1 MTKKKKKN
9 EERGRGSYRSFAS
22 PFIRWSLWLLWDGRK
37 RGGNGRVEPTGV
49 RIDRRASFASR
60 DPFTSIVVVFREK
73 LLRLVKL
80 CSLNI
85 QIFFV
90 FISIFTRV
98 PSLKFSSRKA
108 LSRRGEYHLVVS
120 I

>member
-1 MTKKKKKN
+1 MTKKKTRN
-9 EERGRGSYRSFAS
+9 EDEEAIVASLRLLFAGLCG
-22 PFIRWSLWLLWDGRK
+22 FYGRK
-37 RGGNGRVEPTGV
+37 SGGNGRVEPTGV

>member
-1 MTKKKKKN
+1 M
-9 EERGRGSYRSFAS
+9 
-22 PFIRWSLWLLWDGRK
+22 
-37 RGGNGRVEPTGV
+37 